1 MSKGAI
7 LAPQLIRIDLAVLPV
22 ASCQGLFNQI
32 HNLFKFFA
40 HQDKKLLRLLV
51 MVGDHSLSIICRT
64 SF

>member
-1 MSKGAI
+1 M
-7 LAPQLIRIDLAVLPV
+7 DLAVLPV